1 MRSQALLGNDNKLIV
16 PSIWNVQL
24 VNWIREQNP
33 TLTLSRSTESQ
44 IFKADL
50 QLLQVEGG
58 SYQFNSVSIEL
69 IE

>member
-1 MRSQALLGNDNKLIV
+1 MRSQVLLGNDNKLIV
-16 PSIWNVQL
+16 PSVWNVQL
-24 VNWIREQNP
+24 VNWIRERNP

-44 IFKADL
+44 TFKADL